1 MITRH
6 ISFAIL
12 FVCTFAGSLS
22 AQIPSKIDFGSDV
35 LPVLRQ
41 NCVGCHGPAQQMN
54 GLRLDRKSSVF
65 KVGTRRIVPGSIE
78 NSFLYHRLIGN
89 DFGRQMP
96 PTGALAPAQID
107 TIRRWIEQGAEWPDA
122 LANEADLPPLDTKAI
137 AAVEALRKGDRSSFM
152 KFVSEDKKL
161 LNARGP
167 EGSTPFMYAVLYSDS
182 STLEQLLKKGADPNR
197 ANDAKATAL
206 MWAVTDLAKTRVLV
220 AHGADVNAMSGDFRT
235 ALIVAAG
242 RPGAGPLVQFLLDHG
257 ANPNVAAGSSPLIEA
272 AIAGDADTVQLLLA
286 HGAATKNIGGL
297 AMIAAAR
304 AGCTRCVELLASTNL
319 ESSEYTQALGIL
331 SYLGDMKLV
340 RLALDHG
347 ADVNAFD
354 SSGRTPLMY
363 AAVSDFQPLEVV
375 KSLIERGANLN
386 AKSRYKDSGDAGR
399 TPLDLARLRG
409 NTPIVDFLMKSGAT
423 GTASTPRALKPQ
435 PAAAVKDAVQ
445 RTLPLLQRTDA
456 NFTAKSG
463 CVSCHNNSLAAL
475 TLGIARRS
483 GFSPDEKIAAQQVK
497 ANVAFLEQKRDLL
510 RQGVFLG
517 ALQGDPV
524 ISSYILIG
532 LDAERYK
539 ADLNTDAVAMF
550 VRSRQMPDGR
560 WAYGTDG
567 RPPLCADGDIATT
580 VLSMRALQLYP
591 PVIERAEYQ
600 RAVERAAAWLAN
612 AQPRTYDDRGWR
624 LLGLAWAGKNKT
636 AIQKAM
642 RELLDAQRSN
652 GGWSDLASTE
662 STAYGTGKALVALQT
677 AGLPVTDLAYQRGV
691 QFLLN
696 TQLQDGSWYVQTR
709 AAGQQPYFDNGFP
722 HGVDQWISAAGTSW
736 ATMGLALAAQPPA
749 GRGSSAHA
757 H

>member
-1 MITRH
+1 M
-6 ISFAIL
+6 SA
-12 FVCTFAGSLS
+12 FAGSLS
-22 AQIPSKIDFGSDV
+22 AQIPARIDFGSDV
-35 LPVLRQ
+35 LPIFRQ
-41 NCVGCHGPAQQMN
+41 NCVGCHGPAQQIN

-78 NSFLYHRLIGN
+78 NSFVYHRLIGS

-96 PTGALAPAQID
+96 PTGALPPAQID

-122 LANEADLPPLDTKAI
+122 LANEADLPPLDTKAV

-152 KFVSEDKKL
+152 KFVSEDPKL

-182 STLEQLLKKGADPNR
+182 STLEQLLKIGADPNR

-206 MWAVTDLAKTRVLV
+206 MWAALDLAKTRVLV
-220 AHGADVNAMSGDFRT
+220 AHGAKVNAVSGDFRT

-257 ANPNVAAGSSPLIEA
+257 ADPNVAPGSSPLIEA
-272 AIAGDADTVQLLLA
+272 AIAGDADTVQRLLA
-286 HGAATKNIGGL
+286 DGAATKNVAGVV
-297 AMIAAAR
+297 MIAAAR
-304 AGCTRCVELLASTNL
+304 AGCSRCVELLASTNL
-319 ESSEYTQALGIL
+319 ESPEYTQALGIL
-331 SYLGDMKLV
+331 SYLGNIKLV

-354 SSGRTPLMY
+354 LRGRTPLMY
-363 AAVSDFQPLEVV
+363 AAVSDFQPLDVV
-375 KSLIERGANLN
+375 ESLIEHGADMN

-423 GTASTPRALKPQ
+423 GTTSTPRAFKPQ

-445 RTLPLLQRTDA
+445 RALPLLQRTDA

-463 CVSCHNNSLAAL
+463 CVSCHNDSLEAL
-475 TLGIARRS
+475 TLGIARRN
-483 GFSPDEKIAAQQVK
+483 GFLPDEKIAAQQVK
-497 ANVAFLEQKRDLL
+497 ANAAFLEQKRDLL

-517 ALQGDPV
+517 ALQGDPA

-532 LDAERYK
+532 LDAEHYK

-560 WAYGTDG
+560 WAFGTDG

-591 PVIERAEYQ
+591 PVIESAEYQ
-600 RAVERAAAWLAN
+600 KAVERAAAWLAN

-624 LLGLAWAGKNKT
+624 LLGLAWTGKNKI

-642 RELLDAQRSN
+642 RELLDVQRSD

-662 STAYGTGKALVALQT
+662 STAYGTGKALVALQA
-677 AGLPVTDLAYQRGV
+677 AGLPVTDLGLSTWRPVPVEYSITGRILV
-691 QFLLN
+691 CP
-696 TQLQDGSWYVQTR
+696 DTR
-709 AAGQQPYFDNGFP
+709 
-722 HGVDQWISAAGTSW
+722 SGT
-736 ATMGLALAAQPPA
+736 ATLF
-749 GRGSSAHA
+749 R
-757 H
+757 